1 MGKKDEI
8 LNTIFRRKAQR
19 KRMRNF
25 PNRSC
30 LRRIESNRIWNSLR
44 AFEQRYRWNLRVK
57 AVLARVRGRVG
68 HKARSRENLR
78 MAFLEASPLGSRIT
92 SRIAVIISRG
102 RGFECG
108 GGGSVAES
116 RTIQHTKR
124 CRQPPPL
131 PSYRRP
137 TGKNLETSNF
147 FAAKPALASFTFLK
161 KLIKSKLHDLPRV
174 IRFQITLEFFQN
186 ESLYFIFRFE
196 KIKRQFLSTRVLY
209 YIKSNERLDIDW
221 KEEDTSFIFE
231 NNI

>member
-1 MGKKDEI
+1 
-8 LNTIFRRKAQR
+8 
-19 KRMRNF
+19 
-25 PNRSC
+25 
-30 LRRIESNRIWNSLR
+30 
-44 AFEQRYRWNLRVK
+44 
-57 AVLARVRGRVG
+57 
-68 HKARSRENLR
+68 

-102 RGFECG
+102 RGFERG

-147 FAAKPALASFTFLK
+147 FAAKLALASFTFLK

-196 KIKRQFLSTRVLY
+196 KLRDNSFEC
-209 YIKSNERLDIDW
+209 YITLNRERLDID
-221 KEEDTSFIFE
+221 
-231 NNI
+231 

>member
-1 MGKKDEI
+1 
-8 LNTIFRRKAQR
+8 
-19 KRMRNF
+19 
-25 PNRSC
+25 
-30 LRRIESNRIWNSLR
+30 
-44 AFEQRYRWNLRVK
+44 
-57 AVLARVRGRVG
+57 
-68 HKARSRENLR
+68 

-186 ESLYFIFRFE
+186 ESYFIFRFE
-196 KIKRQFLSTRVLY
+196 KIKR
-209 YIKSNERLDIDW
+209 
-221 KEEDTSFIFE
+221 
-231 NNI
+231 

>member
-1 MGKKDEI
+1 
-8 LNTIFRRKAQR
+8 
-19 KRMRNF
+19 
-25 PNRSC
+25 
-30 LRRIESNRIWNSLR
+30 
-44 AFEQRYRWNLRVK
+44 
-57 AVLARVRGRVG
+57 
-68 HKARSRENLR
+68 

-102 RGFECG
+102 RGFERG

-186 ESLYFIFRFE
+186 ESLYFISFRE
-196 KIKRQFLSTRVLY
+196 IKRQFFRVLY
-209 YIKSNERLDIDW
+209 YIKSNERLDID
-221 KEEDTSFIFE
+221 
-231 NNI
+231 

>member
-102 RGFECG
+102 RGFERG

-196 KIKRQFLSTRVLY
+196 KLRDNSFEC
-209 YIKSNERLDIDW
+209 YITLNRERLDIDW
-221 KEEDTSFIFE
+221 KEEDTSFIYFRK
-231 NNI
+231 

>member
-102 RGFECG
+102 RGFERG
-108 GGGSVAES
+108 GGGVRWRSHEQFSTRNAAAS
-116 RTIQHTKR
+116 R
-124 CRQPPPL
+124 L
-131 PSYRRP
+131 PSPLIDGPPARTSKRP
-137 TGKNLETSNF
+137 TFS
-147 FAAKPALASFTFLK
+147 PQSPP
-161 KLIKSKLHDLPRV
+161 SPRLP
-174 IRFQITLEFFQN
+174 F
-186 ESLYFIFRFE
+186 
-196 KIKRQFLSTRVLY
+196 
-209 YIKSNERLDIDW
+209 
-221 KEEDTSFIFE
+221 
-231 NNI
+231 